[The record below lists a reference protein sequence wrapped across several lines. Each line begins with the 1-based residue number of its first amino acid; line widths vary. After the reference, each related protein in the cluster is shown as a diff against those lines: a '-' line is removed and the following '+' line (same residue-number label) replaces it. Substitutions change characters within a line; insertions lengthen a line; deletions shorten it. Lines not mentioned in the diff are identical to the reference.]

1 MTLQDGLG
9 APESIAWGF
18 HIRDPQ
24 RNSEEKCIVKTGM
37 GTNISL
43 NTIKY
48 LGKLRI
54 VQKILNSLSIIM
66 IFDKSP
72 YIFSVTC

>member
-1 MTLQDGLG
+1 MFKILCSWVTHPTNWTTLQDGLG

-24 RNSEEKCIVKTGM
+24 RNSEEKCIVETGM

-48 LGKLRI
+48 IGKLRI
-54 VQKILNSLSIIM
+54 V
-66 IFDKSP
+66 
-72 YIFSVTC
+72 